1 MNNYEAVVG
10 LEIHI
15 QIDTAAKAF
24 CSCPTTFGD
33 RQNLNICP
41 VCTGQPGALPSL
53 NKEFMEKALRF
64 SLALNCDVNKDS
76 TFDRKN
82 YFYPDLTKGYQITQF
97 FRPIGENGFVMV
109 KDSNGEPKKIR
120 LERIHMEEDTG
131 KSFHKEGKTLLNY
144 NRAGV
149 PLCEVVS
156 YPDIRTGDEAVQY
169 LKKIYNIAVKYLRIC
184 DGNMEEGSLRC
195 DANVSIRKKGETILN
210 EKTEIKNVNSF
221 SFIQKAI
228 DYEIERQIKLV
239 EDGGEV
245 EPETR
250 LWNPKLK
257 QTEVMRKKS
266 GRNDYRYFNEPDLAP
281 LRISEDKIVTSKNSL
296 PELPDVK
303 EERVRKI
310 YDLNDELMEL
320 MISYPEVCDYF
331 EQAVKKDIS
340 LSRKIA
346 GWISG
351 ELLRLHDK
359 ENIKSAP
366 VSPEML
372 FELVSMVENK
382 RINQAQGKE
391 VLEIMFSS
399 CRTAS
404 EIVENDSRFAQI
416 DSSEIEAVIDDIIA
430 SNQNQYQAYKNGK
443 TALFGFFMGQVM
455 KKSGGQADPETVKSI
470 LVSKLN

>member
-10 LEIHI
+10 LEIHL
-15 QIDTAAKAF
+15 QVDTAAKAF

-33 RQNLNICP
+33 RQNQNICP
-41 VCTGQPGALPSL
+41 VCTGQPGALPAL
-53 NKEFMEKALRF
+53 NREFMEKALLF
-64 SLALNCDVNKDS
+64 SLALNCDINRDS

-109 KDSNGEPKKIR
+109 KDRDGNPKKIG

-156 YPDIRTGDEAVQY
+156 RPDIRTGDEAVQY
-169 LKKIYNIAVKYLRIC
+169 LKKIYNIAVKYLKIC

-228 DYEIERQIKLV
+228 DFEIDRQIKLA
-239 EDGGEV
+239 EEGGSV

-250 LWNPKLK
+250 LWNAKLK
-257 QTEVMRKKS
+257 QTEVMRKKA

-281 LRISEDKIVTSKNSL
+281 LRIDEDSISSFQKSL
-296 PELPDVK
+296 PELPDEKEVRVK
-303 EERVRKI
+303 KV
-310 YDLNDELMEL
+310 YGLNDELMDL

-331 EQAVKKDIS
+331 EKAVAKDIS
-340 LSRKIA
+340 LSKKVA

-351 ELLRLHDK
+351 ELLRFQNK
-359 ENIKSAP
+359 ENMAGSP
-366 VSPEML
+366 VTPEML
-372 FELVSMVENK
+372 FDLVAMIEKK

-391 VLEIMFSS
+391 VLETMYASGK
-399 CRTAS
+399 TAF
-404 EIVENDSRFAQI
+404 EIVENDPNFAQI
-416 DSSEIEAVIDDIIA
+416 DSSEIEAVIDDVIS
-430 SNQNQYQAYKNGK
+430 SNSNQYQAYKNGK
-443 TALFGFFMGQVM
+443 KALFGFFMGQVM
-455 KKSGGQADPETVKSI
+455 KKSGGKADPETVKSLLI
-470 LVSKLN
+470 SKLG